1 MKLDVQIR
9 GGSKS
14 DLLNSLNH
22 MIQEI
27 SAEDELSINVSIGV
41 VNNNNELV
49 GKYIISEYYDG

>member
-27 SAEDELSINVSIGV
+27 SAEDELSLNVSIGV

>member
-14 DLLNSLNH
+14 DLLNALNH

-41 VNNNNELV
+41 VNNNELV
-49 GKYIISEYYDG
+49 GRYIISEYYDG